1 VAVFFFGF
9 PRFKLQGL
17 LSISGV
23 SLVLVSVVAVL
34 VVVAEKSQV
43 LLGVSGDLL
52 GTGYEYETLNLGNDI
67 QAGTSST
74 KSNIHHLHLRQT

>member
-1 VAVFFFGF
+1 
-9 PRFKLQGL
+9 
-17 LSISGV
+17 
-23 SLVLVSVVAVL
+23 VSVVAVL